1 MNFFDEAKSS
11 EESEKVKVLPNRT
24 VLCKR
29 RSSQIRKDN
38 DGISPIVNILFVHGS
53 CAASSQYY
61 DLISAME
68 IKVAEMV
75 KSEKLQISKINYFSF
90 DQLGC
95 AGSKHPADD
104 WEAFSSANLLRDL
117 QSIVKNGIL
126 PNSKASSPLFIV
138 GHSHGCSQVIQLVN
152 SLSDSNRDR
161 IKGVVLIGGALK
173 DGPGELARDGGHWI
187 FKYLPMFMLR
197 KMQPS
202 LSQSFFDAAVHP
214 KNRERLRESAINVSN
229 TNDMLFC
236 KAFYRQQ
243 VYASSE
249 EASKV
254 KTKALVLHGS
264 EDLVLPSSAGDHLHK
279 CLQNSILITFP
290 ESSHQVFQEKPNEV
304 AKAILNFVVGII
316 GINDN

>member
-11 EESEKVKVLPNRT
+11 EKHEKVAVLPNRT

-29 RSSQIRKDN
+29 RSSQIRID
-38 DGISPIVNILFVHGS
+38 DDDISPIVNILFVHGS
-53 CAASSQYY
+53 CASSSQYD
-61 DLISAME
+61 DLIHALE
-68 IKVAEMV
+68 IQVTYMV
-75 KSEKLQISKINYFSF
+75 KSEKLQISKINYFSY

-104 WEAFSSANLLRDL
+104 WEAFSSANLLQDL
-117 QSIVKNGIL
+117 QSIVQNGIL

-161 IKGVVLIGGALK
+161 IKGLVLIGGALK
-173 DGPGELARDGGHWI
+173 DGPGGLARDGGHWI
-187 FKYLPMFMLR
+187 FKYVPMFMLR

-202 LSQSFFDAAVHP
+202 LSQGFFDAAVHP

-249 EASKV
+249 EASKLKV
-254 KTKALVLHGS
+254 S
-264 EDLVLPSSAGDHLHK
+264 FHK
-279 CLQNSILITFP
+279 
-290 ESSHQVFQEKPNEV
+290 HY
-304 AKAILNFVVGII
+304 
-316 GINDN
+316 